1 MMKSLRS
8 TGTATR
14 SRIVARSCRLPPKCR
29 GSVRTLMTLAPPA
42 SYSQASAAGSAID
55 AIFPLDGLARLTS
68 AITATSWPLSAAR
81 ASRGEAA
88 RLASSLSRSSGI
100 SRWRAAR
107 SVRTPSRI
115 SLSTL
120 TRFRYP
126 LGSDALLRVMVA
138 RLAQR
143 FGTHPPRW
151 SPCGVFAERLPCGI
165 AKAHLTTLMA
175 GQPARH
181 GRVSPRHGGMEQSA
195 GDDEREQRSADI
207 TGEYESGHPVHEE
220 RALQAHRGHPRG
232 PGTGPDQQRE
242 QEQRGHQRERDED

>member
-1 MMKSLRS
+1 
-8 TGTATR
+8 
-14 SRIVARSCRLPPKCR
+14 
-29 GSVRTLMTLAPPA
+29 MTLAPPA

-55 AIFPLDGLARLTS
+55 AILPLDGLARLTS
-68 AITATSWPLSAAR
+68 AITATSWPLSAAT

-88 RLASSLSRSSGI
+88 RLAISLSRSSGI

-126 LGSDALLRVMVA
+126 FGSDALLRVMVA
-138 RLAQR
+138 RPLPC
-143 FGTHPPRW
+143 FGTPLPRTPPDRR
-151 SPCGVFAERLPCGI
+151 SPGGVFAERLPCGI

-175 GQPARH
+175 GRPARH

-195 GDDEREQRSADI
+195 GNDEREQRPADVP
-207 TGEYESGHPVHEE
+207 GEHESGDPVEE
-220 RALQAHRGHPRG
+220 EHAFHAQRGHPGG
-232 PGTGPDQQRE
+232 PGAGPDQQRE
-242 QEQRGHQRERDED
+242 QDQGDD

>member
-14 SRIVARSCRLPPKCR
+14 SRIVARSCRLPPKWR

-55 AIFPLDGLARLTS
+55 AIVPLDGLARLTS
-68 AITATSWPLSAAR
+68 AITATSWPLSAAT

-88 RLASSLSRSSGI
+88 RLAISFSRSSGI

-126 LGSDALLRVMVA
+126 LGSDALLSVMVA
-138 RLAQR
+138 RPVPCP
-143 FGTHPPRW
+143 GTHPPRR
-151 SPCGVFAERLPCGI
+151 SPGGVFAERLPSGI

-175 GQPARH
+175 GHSARH
-181 GRVSPRHGGMEQSA
+181 GRVSARHGGMEQSPSNH
-195 GDDEREQRSADI
+195 GREQRAADI
-207 TGEYESGHPVHEE
+207 AGEHEPGHPVHEE
-220 RALQAHRGHPRG
+220 QAFHAHRGHPCG

-242 QEQRGHQRERDED
+242 QDQRDHQREGD

>member
-42 SYSQASAAGSAID
+42 SYSQARAAGSAIG
-55 AIFPLDGLARLTS
+55 AILPFAGLARLTS
-68 AITATSWPLSAAR
+68 AITATSWPLSVAM

-88 RLASSLSRSSGI
+88 RLAISLSRSSGT

-138 RLAQR
+138 RPVSYS
-143 FGTHPPRW
+143 GTHPPRR
-151 SPCGVFAERLPCGI
+151 SPGGVFAERLPCAI

-175 GQPARH
+175 GRPARH
-181 GRVSPRHGGMEQSA
+181 GRVSPRHRGMEQSA
-195 GDDEREQRSADI
+195 GNDEREQRPADI
-207 TGEYESGHPVHEE
+207 SGDHESRYSVPEE
-220 RALQAHRGHPRG
+220 RAFHAQRGYPRG
-232 PGTGPDQQRE
+232 PG
-242 QEQRGHQRERDED
+242 